1 MATAE
6 ELLLGA
12 INETNDEPV
21 VEDKT
26 FYIDVDTRTIQ
37 IPKSVTQLGVESD
50 DDVKDIVFSVPR
62 FYYGV
67 DLADFNIYINY
78 LNAKKEGDLFEVF
91 EEDMNVSD
99 NEIRFIWTVGRNA
112 VAYKGKAIFNVCMK
126 LIPRDENGD
135 ALVDEEG
142 NVIVEKEFNTTIAT
156 LPVLE
161 GLETGEEI
169 AEQYVD
175 ILMQWEEALFG
186 AGRSVMRDIVLRG
199 DQVLETLTE
208 FSNEQQRNIIL
219 KGDEVNE
226 ALVNLS
232 TEEQRKIVLKG
243 SEVLDAIEAEK
254 ASIVGTSDAV
264 VAEGETQ
271 VAAIQ
276 AEGTEQLRQITSKAS
291 DVNEALSNL
300 SIEEQRNITLKGST
314 VIDAIEAKETEVLNS
329 FDEVLPTEF
338 EEYVNANPDKFTG
351 PQGPQGE
358 PGTDGQDGKDGTSI
372 TILGSYSTEEELRT
386 AHPTGNVGDGYIV
399 AGDLFVWS
407 ENLNDWDNV
416 GSIQGPAGQD
426 GEDGVS
432 PTVDITA
439 VENGTTVTI
448 TDVNGTKSF
457 TITNGKDGVDGT
469 DGQDGQDGYT
479 PVKGTDYFDGQDGTD
494 GVDGVSP
501 TVKITKVGKVTT
513 ITITDA
519 TGVHTA
525 TINDG
530 VDGTGAGDMLA
541 ATYDTDGDGIV
552 DNAAA
557 LGGVAAEEY
566 ALKTDIPEVTDTAEN
581 ANKLGGV
588 AAEEYALKSDIPT
601 VPTAL
606 KVVDDGNGNLTIT
619 L

>member
-135 ALVDEEG
+135 ALKDEEG
-142 NVIVEKEFNTTIAT
+142 NIIVEKEFNTTIAT

-208 FSNEQQRNIIL
+208 FSNEQQRQIVL
-219 KGDEVNE
+219 KGSEVNE

-243 SEVLDAIEAEK
+243 DEVLDAIEEEK

-264 VAEGETQ
+264 IAEGETQ
-271 VAAIQ
+271 VAAVK
-276 AEGTEQLRQITSKAS
+276 AEGTEQLRQITLKAS
-291 DVNEALSNL
+291 DVNQALTDL
-300 SIEEQRNITLKGST
+300 STNEQAK
-314 VIDAIEAKETEVLNS
+314 IEAKGEEVVASLE
-329 FDEVLPTEF
+329 EVLPTEF
-338 EEYVNANPDKFTG
+338 EEYVEANPDKFTG
-351 PQGPQGE
+351 PQGPQG
-358 PGTDGQDGKDGTSI
+358 
-372 TILGSYSTEEELRT
+372 
-386 AHPTGNVGDGYIV
+386 
-399 AGDLFVWS
+399 
-407 ENLNDWDNV
+407 
-416 GSIQGPAGQD
+416 IQGPI
-426 GEDGVS
+426 GETGPQGEQGPQGIQGPIGDTG
-432 PTVDITA
+432 PQGNPG
-439 VENGTTVTI
+439 E
-448 TDVNGTKSF
+448 
-457 TITNGKDGVDGT
+457 DGT
-469 DGQDGQDGYT
+469 DG
-479 PVKGTDYFDGQDGTD
+479 K
-494 GVDGVSP
+494 DGVSP
-501 TVKITKVGKVTT
+501 TVKIEKVGKVTT

-519 TGVHTA
+519 TGPHTA

-530 VDGTGAGDMLA
+530 ADGDGSGDMLK

-552 DNAAA
+552 DDAA
-557 LGGVAAEEY
+557 
-566 ALKTDIPEVTDTAEN
+566 
-581 ANKLGGV
+581 KLGGQLPS
-588 AAEEYALKSDIPT
+588 YYTTL
-601 VPTAL
+601 TAT
-606 KVVDDGNGNLTIT
+606 DDGDGNITIKIGG
-619 L
+619 